1 MFKEIVDLSND
12 IFDGMTCYG
21 SPKTTF
27 WKWYSHAETSKKFE
41 GRVSMEG
48 HCFFATEHLGTHLDA
63 PYHFNP
69 NGKKIAEIPIEEVI
83 LPGHVVDMSQK
94 GVWEAISG
102 EDLEA
107 GCLEAGFR
115 VQPGDAIL
123 VYTGWGE
130 KFEVPER
137 AVPRPY
143 LDGTAADWVL
153 DRGLRLIGVDL
164 VSVEA
169 LEVTPDDRPVHM
181 KLCGSNR
188 VYMVEMLRNLG
199 TLLGKDFWFFAVPIK
214 LRYGT
219 GAPVRAFAGIL

>member
-27 WKWYSHAETSKKFE
+27 WKWYSHEETSKKFE

-69 NGKKIAEIPIEEVI
+69 NGKKIAEIPISEVI
-83 LPGHVVDMSQK
+83 LPGCVVDMSHK
-94 GVWEAISG
+94 GEWEAITG
-102 EDLEA
+102 KDLED
-107 GCLEAGFR
+107 GCR
-115 VQPGDAIL
+115 KMKPSVRPGSAIL

-130 KFEVPER
+130 KFDDPEL
-137 AVPRPY
+137 AIPRPY
-143 LDGTAADWVL
+143 LDSTVADWVL
-153 DRGLRLIGVDL
+153 ERDLRLIGVDL

-169 LEVTPDDRPVHM
+169 LEVTPDTRPVHM
-181 KLCGSNR
+181 KICGTNR
-188 VYMVEMLRNLG
+188 VYMVEMLRNLKP
-199 TLLGKDFWFFAVPIK
+199 LLGKDFWFFAVPIK
-214 LRYGT
+214 LKNGT
-219 GAPVRAFAGIL
+219 GAPIRAFAGIL